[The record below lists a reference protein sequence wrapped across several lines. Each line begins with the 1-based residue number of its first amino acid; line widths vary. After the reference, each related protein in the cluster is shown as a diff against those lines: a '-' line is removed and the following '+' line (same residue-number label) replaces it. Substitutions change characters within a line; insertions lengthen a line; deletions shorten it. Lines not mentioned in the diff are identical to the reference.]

1 MRFKGPALGKPLHFF
16 YGEVVDSMLDS
27 QADRF
32 WMAQALDEAHAACRE
47 DEIPVGAVLVS
58 GKQRLA
64 VAHNRSVVD
73 QDPTAHAEIL
83 VLRRAAHETG
93 NYRLPGTTLYV
104 TLEPCFMCAGAI
116 IQARVRR
123 VVFGARDPRG
133 GAVGSLA
140 NLLDNPLLNHKCHVT
155 AGVLEAPSRT
165 LLQSYFSERR
175 GDSP

>member
-1 MRFKGPALGKPLHFF
+1 
-16 YGEVVDSMLDS
+16 MLDP
-27 QADRF
+27 QTDRF

-83 VLRRAAHETG
+83 VLRRAARKAG
-93 NYRLPGTTLYV
+93 NYRLPDATLYV

-133 GAVGSLA
+133 DSFDGAA
-140 NLLDNPLLNHKCHVT
+140 
-155 AGVLEAPSRT
+155 RW
-165 LLQSYFSERR
+165 R
-175 GDSP
+175 

>member
-1 MRFKGPALGKPLHFF
+1 MR
-16 YGEVVDSMLDS
+16 
-27 QADRF
+27 QA
-32 WMAQALDEAHAACRE
+32 AQQ
-47 DEIPVGAVLVS
+47 I
-58 GKQRLA
+58 
-64 VAHNRSVVD
+64 
-73 QDPTAHAEIL
+73 
-83 VLRRAAHETG
+83 G
-93 NYRLPGTTLYV
+93 NYRLTDTTLFV